1 MFIPYR
7 KFCDNLFQL
16 KFHSFYVGTF
26 RRILGPTT
34 GNGIKAA
41 PDWFV
46 AKLEKKNTH
55 TIYANTLS
63 RLSFSLLRVFVFIYY
78 HLYLNIKVPLRTNS
92 G

>member
-46 AKLEKKNTH
+46 AKLEKKTLTQYMQTPYH
-55 TIYANTLS
+55 ESVFHCCGFLYSYIIIY
-63 RLSFSLLRVFVFIYY
+63 I
-78 HLYLNIKVPLRTNS
+78 
-92 G
+92 